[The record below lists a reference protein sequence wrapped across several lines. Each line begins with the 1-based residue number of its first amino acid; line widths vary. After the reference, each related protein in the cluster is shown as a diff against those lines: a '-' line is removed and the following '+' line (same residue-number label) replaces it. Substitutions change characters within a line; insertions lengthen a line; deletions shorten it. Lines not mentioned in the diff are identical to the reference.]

1 MDNLKNKK
9 YASFDYI
16 SRYSNVPYYYH
27 STDNKEIFGI
37 GKNMLKNVP

>member
-1 MDNLKNKK
+1 MDVLKNKK

-16 SRYSNVPYYYH
+16 SRYSSTPYYYH
-27 STDNKEIFGI
+27 SVDQKDVPGI